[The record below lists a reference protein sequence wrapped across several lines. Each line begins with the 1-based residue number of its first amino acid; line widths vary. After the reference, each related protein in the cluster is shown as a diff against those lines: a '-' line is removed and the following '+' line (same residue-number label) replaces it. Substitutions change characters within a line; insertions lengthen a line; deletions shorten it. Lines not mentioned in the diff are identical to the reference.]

1 MSLST
6 HGNVLEV
13 LLVEDDPGDVAMTR
27 EALEEHGPPLN
38 LHVVGNGEEAL
49 AFLRQQPPFAQSPR
63 PALVILDLNLPR
75 MSGQEVLA
83 VAKADPSLLT
93 IPIVVLTTSTSDR
106 DVARSYE
113 LHANAYVAK
122 PVGFEPFVVA
132 VQQIDRFFFSTA
144 ELPPPKP

>member
-1 MSLST
+1 
-6 HGNVLEV
+6 
-13 LLVEDDPGDVAMTR
+13 
-27 EALEEHGPPLN
+27 
-38 LHVVGNGEEAL
+38 
-49 AFLRQQPPFAQSPR
+49 
-63 PALVILDLNLPR
+63 VILDLNLPR